1 MLKGKKK
8 LFQLCVVVCKYV
20 FRHMSECRS
29 SCYLNSSLSSLF
41 FFFIVSENHSVVST
55 LCDPMDCIVRGI
67 FQARV
72 LEWVA
77 FPFSSG
83 LSQPRNQTQVSCIAG
98 GFFTNWAMREAL
110 FIVDWVQLQRIT
122 LILRV
127 KLKNKSHICCF
138 RKNLLQNA

>member
-1 MLKGKKK
+1 MLKEKKSY
-8 LFQLCVVVCKYV
+8 FSCVLWFASMYLDIWVSVGAPITLTLHWVVY
-20 FRHMSECRS
+20 
-29 SCYLNSSLSSLF
+29 F
-41 FFFIVSENHSVVST
+41 FFFIVSESHSVVST

-83 LSQPRNQTQVSCIAG
+83 LSQPRNQTRVSCIAG